1 MEPVPGPALMLPAL
15 DLSGSPDL
23 DHNQS
28 YKRRE
33 AQFKR
38 DVSLLHKQW
47 CLCGSYLNH
56 FRLSSEPLKTC
67 SEDTDAATG
76 GSDADGGEAAT
87 TCVMDTGDA
96 VAGGEDGYGEGDA
109 L

>member
-23 DHNQS
+23 DHTQTF
-28 YKRRE
+28 KRRE

-56 FRLSSEPLKTC
+56 LKLSSEPLKTC
-67 SEDTDAATG
+67 TEDTVADLE
-76 GSDADGGEAAT
+76 GSDAAGGEAAT
-87 TCVMDTGDA
+87 TCEMDAGEVT
-96 VAGGEDGYGEGDA
+96 AGGEDGYGGVDE

>member
-23 DHNQS
+23 DHNQN

-38 DVSLLHKQW
+38 DVSQLHKQW

-56 FRLSSEPLKTC
+56 FKLSSEPLKTC
-67 SEDTDAATG
+67 SEDTGAASG
-76 GSDADGGEAAT
+76 DSDVGGGEAAT
-87 TCVMDTGDA
+87 TRDMDTGG
-96 VAGGEDGYGEGDA
+96 VVGGGEDGYAGADA

>member
-23 DHNQS
+23 DHAQN

-38 DVSLLHKQW
+38 DVSQLHKQW

-67 SEDTDAATG
+67 TDDTVAASE
-76 GSDADGGEAAT
+76 GSGAGGEGAAT
-87 TCVMDTGDA
+87 TCDMDTGE
-96 VAGGEDGYGEGDA
+96 VAEGGEDGYGGGDA

>member
-23 DHNQS
+23 DHNQN

-38 DVSLLHKQW
+38 DVSNLHKQW

-56 FRLSSEPLKTC
+56 FKLSSEPLKTC
-67 SEDTDAATG
+67 TDA
-76 GSDADGGEAAT
+76 SDADIA
-87 TCVMDTGDA
+87 DSD
-96 VAGGEDGYGEGDA
+96 VAGGEGATTRDMAVDGDDGVDEDGYGGA
-109 L
+109 GV

>member
-23 DHNQS
+23 DHTQN

-38 DVSLLHKQW
+38 DVSQLHKQW

-67 SEDTDAATG
+67 SEDTVAA
-76 GSDADGGEAAT
+76 SDALDAGGEGAAT
-87 TCVMDTGDA
+87 TCDMDTA
-96 VAGGEDGYGEGDA
+96 EVVAGGEDGYGGVDA